1 MTILNARNLSLQ
13 DLQRLFGFQ
22 EQYSDSFTQYLSLE
36 PLTETEQEEVAEIRN
51 DFRRYLSTGKVSE
64 GQVKFLVLAPLLR
77 LAGFYRYP
85 IEIIL
90 EEDIADIEIE
100 DEDTTVKGRMD
111 ILAVTKAKINK
122 NNVYFWVLLIES
134 RNSQIDVLTGL
145 PQLLTYAHKSLEH
158 QQSVWGLTT
167 NGRSYQFVYMQQG
180 NTPIYQL
187 MPELNLM
194 ESLRAVELLQILKA
208 ICQL

>member
-36 PLTETEQEEVAEIRN
+36 PLTETQQEEVAEIRN